1 MLRYAG
7 GWCENRA
14 PRCRLNTERDVV
26 KVGIYNQWL
35 HTMGG
40 GERHMGKAAEVL
52 ASLGHS
58 VEFITHRPVSRDA
71 LVQKLHLNL
80 EGVAIRVVPLL
91 PWNQL
96 AEYSAEYD
104 LFINGSFLSVVPS
117 RARWSVLFILF
128 PFPLDTSPQGQFK
141 RWLAGHLRRELLVP
155 KYTEGFFGP
164 EELGGSR
171 FRWTAGQGE
180 VILPALRRGRSCPI
194 RLVVG
199 SFRPSGTPPVPV
211 QICAQRGSEWQQI
224 AGFDVATT
232 PGNYVT
238 LDCTAPD
245 WATASGQ
252 LRLRIDSPTFRPQEA
267 LDDPDD
273 FRDSGVAVARVMVPH
288 LRHWLYELVFE
299 RLVPELGA
307 RLHGLPDLRA
317 MTYIQ
322 TYDLLLPISEFSQ
335 HWLQRYWGLPGQI
348 LYPPVYV
355 EDVVDRPKQPIILGV
370 GRFFDRS
377 HNKRH
382 DILIRAFRQLTRG
395 GLKGWELHLVGSIEP
410 GRQHARYFERL
421 QRLAQDWP
429 IRFHVDPPFAEL
441 RKLYEEASLYWHAT
455 GYGEREDRNPIR
467 FEHFGIT
474 PVEAMAAGC
483 IPGVLAKGALT
494 ETVEDGNSGFLWRSI
509 GELVERSREVIDD
522 PALAQRLRAGAKARA
537 TVFSDDTFRFRL
549 TALLSELTDGA
560 VGSASQ

>member
-1 MLRYAG
+1 
-7 GWCENRA
+7 
-14 PRCRLNTERDVV
+14 
-26 KVGIYNQWL
+26 
-35 HTMGG
+35 
-40 GERHMGKAAEVL
+40 MGKAAEVL

-58 VEFITHRPVSRDA
+58 VEFITHRPVRRNA
-71 LVQKLHLNL
+71 LVQKLNLNL
-80 EGVAIRVVPLL
+80 DGVAIRVVPLL

-96 AEYSAEYD
+96 TDYSAEYD

-141 RWLAGHLRRELLVP
+141 RWLAGHLRRELLIP
-155 KYTEGFFGP
+155 KYVEGFFGP

-171 FRWTAGQGE
+171 FRWTAGEGE
-180 VILPALRRGRSCPI
+180 VILPALRRGRPCPV
-194 RLVVG
+194 RLVLG
-199 SFRPSGTPPVPV
+199 SFRPAGAPPVPV
-211 QICAQRGSEWQQI
+211 QVYAQCRANSARPWEPIGEFQ
-224 AGFDVATT
+224 VATT

-238 LDCTAPD
+238 LDCTAPAE
-245 WATASGQ
+245 ATTSGQ
-252 LRLRIDSPTFRPQEA
+252 LRLRINSPTFRPHEA

-273 FRDSGVAVARVMVPH
+273 FRGAGVAVARVMVPH
-288 LRHWLYELVFE
+288 PRHWLYELLFE

-317 MTYIQ
+317 MTYIR
-322 TYDLLLPISEFSQ
+322 TYDLILPISQFSQ

-355 EDVVDRPKQPIILGV
+355 EDVVERPKRPLILGV

-382 DILIRAFRQLTRG
+382 DVLIRAFQRLSRDIPA
-395 GLKGWELHLVGSIEP
+395 GWELHLVGSIEP

-421 QRLAQDWP
+421 QRMARGWP
-429 IRFHVDPPFAEL
+429 IHFHVDLPFAEL
-441 RKLYEEASLYWHAT
+441 RKLYEEAALYWHAT

-474 PVEAMAAGC
+474 PVEAMATGC

-494 ETVEDGNSGFLWRSI
+494 ETVEDGKSGFLWRSI
-509 GELVERSREVIDD
+509 GELVRRSREIIDD
-522 PALAQRLRAGAKARA
+522 PTLAARLRAGCKARA
-537 TVFSDDTFRFRL
+537 TTFGDEVFRSRL
-549 TALLSELTDGA
+549 IALLDELTDGA
-560 VGSASQ
+560 VSTSGS

>member
-1 MLRYAG
+1 M
-7 GWCENRA
+7 
-14 PRCRLNTERDVV
+14 

-71 LVQKLHLNL
+71 LVQKLNLNL
-80 EGVAIRVVPLL
+80 DGVGIRVVPLL

-96 AEYSAEYD
+96 TDYSAEYD

-141 RWLAGHLRRELLVP
+141 RWLAGHLRRELLIP
-155 KYTEGFFGP
+155 KYVEGFFGP

-171 FRWTAGQGE
+171 FRWTAGEGE
-180 VILPALRRGRSCPI
+180 VILPALRRDRPCPV
-194 RLVVG
+194 RLVLG
-199 SFRPSGTPPVPV
+199 SFRPAGAPPVPV
-211 QICAQRGSEWQQI
+211 QVYAQCGTDSARRWQPIGDFQ
-224 AGFDVATT
+224 VATT

-238 LDCTAPD
+238 LDCTAPAE
-245 WATASGQ
+245 ATTSGQ
-252 LRLRIDSPTFRPQEA
+252 LRLRIDSPTFRPHEA

-273 FRDSGVAVARVMVPH
+273 FRDAGVAVARVMVPH
-288 LRHWLYELVFE
+288 LRHWLYELLFE

-317 MTYIQ
+317 MTYIR
-322 TYDLLLPISEFSQ
+322 TYDLILPISQFSQ

-355 EDVVDRPKQPIILGV
+355 EDVVERPKRPLILGV

-382 DILIRAFRQLTRG
+382 DVLIRAFQRLSRQVSDD
-395 GLKGWELHLVGSIEP
+395 WELHLVGSIEP

-421 QRLAQDWP
+421 QRMAQGWP
-429 IRFHVDPPFAEL
+429 VHFHVDLPFAEL

-494 ETVEDGNSGFLWRSI
+494 ETVEDGKSGFLWRSI
-509 GELVERSREVIDD
+509 GELVRRSREIIDN
-522 PALAQRLRAGAKARA
+522 PALAARLRAGSKARA
-537 TVFSDDTFRFRL
+537 TTFSDDAFRSRL
-549 TALLSELTDGA
+549 IALLDELTDGA
-560 VGSASQ
+560 VSTSGS